1 MEILKIVTLALT
13 GVILASLMKSVNKEI
28 SIYIILATVIILFVS
43 IIDKLTYIFHFLEGI
58 YDNVTYGRTFFPVIL
73 KVLAVAYITDFNAQ
87 LCKDAGETTI
97 GSKVELAGKVII
109 FYLAMPI
116 LTAILELIGSLLN

>member
-73 KVLAVAYITDFNAQ
+73 KILLHSCAR
-87 LCKDAGETTI
+87 
-97 GSKVELAGKVII
+97 
-109 FYLAMPI
+109 MP
-116 LTAILELIGSLLN
+116 EKPP